1 MADGVGCGTLRHS
14 RSGAMKKAARR
25 LKQLIGLERE
35 SSARFKGGIEVIQPG
50 CLSGW
55 VIAPGLALH
64 EVRLLVGNH
73 LIARADINQPRPDVC
88 DAYGWNGKPGFKLH
102 LSGELPPIDW
112 QHRPRLI
119 ALSPDGSQ
127 QLELQWMHDAKQ
139 TSELL
144 LILLKSE
151 LLGLLG
157 HCDGMQQGRIVGWA
171 GRSGQLQPAK
181 IWLQTAGKEPQAVS
195 CKQRREGMQAMN
207 LPEHCGFSVHPNTL
221 PEDWAG
227 QEVWCSFDHNGRFR
241 LPQLQTI
248 VLPGGHHAK
257 QADLTIHTIN
267 PGLSDL
273 PVSQP
278 TSDLSTPE
286 DLRQHWETLELFRR
300 YLDSVEEQIN
310 AQERA
315 ESLPSS
321 KGWRRG
327 FWSRLLGSGE

>member
-1 MADGVGCGTLRHS
+1 MTDRVCYDIPRHS
-14 RSGAMKKAARR
+14 RPGAMKKAARR
-25 LKQLIGLERE
+25 LKRLIGLERE
-35 SSARFKGGIEVIQPG
+35 SSARFKGGIEAIQPG

-88 DAYGWNGKPGFKLH
+88 DAHGWKGEPGFKLY
-102 LSGELPPIDW
+102 LSGELPPLDW

-127 QLELQWMHDAKQ
+127 QLELAWMHDAEQ
-139 TSELL
+139 TSALL
-144 LILLKSE
+144 LTLLQSD

-157 HCDGMQQGRIVGWA
+157 HCDGLQQGRIVGWA
-171 GRSGQLQPAK
+171 GRSGQLQPAR

-195 CKQRREGMQAMN
+195 CNQRREGMQALN
-207 LPEHCGFSVHPNTL
+207 LPALCGFSVHPHTL

-227 QEVWCSFDHNGRFR
+227 QEVWCSFDRHNRFR

-248 VLPGGHHAK
+248 VLPGGHQAK
-257 QADLTIHTIN
+257 QADLAIHTNN
-267 PGLSDL
+267 PVVSELAA
-273 PVSQP
+273 SQP
-278 TSDLSTPE
+278 TLDLSTPE
-286 DLRQHWETLELFRR
+286 DLRKHWETLELFRR

-310 AQERA
+310 AEERA
-315 ESLPSS
+315 GSLPSS
-321 KGWRRG
+321 RRWRRG
-327 FWSRLLGSGE
+327 LWSRLLRSGE